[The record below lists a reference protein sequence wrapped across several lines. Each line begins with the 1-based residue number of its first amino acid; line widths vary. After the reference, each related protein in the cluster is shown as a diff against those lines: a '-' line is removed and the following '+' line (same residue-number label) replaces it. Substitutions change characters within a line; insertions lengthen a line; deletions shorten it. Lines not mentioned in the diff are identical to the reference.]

1 MVGITFPE
9 FTSIV
14 SSIGIILWLRILTKD
29 YKDYKNIPAPFI
41 AVYSLSICVTA
52 FIISVGYIIYTNI
65 NP

>member
-14 SSIGIILWLRILTKD
+14 SSIGIILWLRILT
-29 YKDYKNIPAPFI
+29 KDYKNIPAPFI